1 MAKALVSEVGRVGFE
16 LDRFELVGGEACE
29 VQGRWFGVRGR
40 RFMRP
45 ALTVVVDGQPTRL
58 LADLAHKPWAAEDG
72 EPWQAV
78 FPCPRSGGDLE
89 EAELTVAPDVTI
101 ALPAPQGRRTS
112 RRRRQ
117 SADGAGV
124 ARPCTISQQIA
135 RHFGPIPRTS
145 RL

>member
-1 MAKALVSEVGRVGFE
+1 MPMAKALVSEVGRVGFE

-72 EPWQAV
+72 EPWQAGV
-78 FPCPRSGGDLE
+78 PYDQQDGEWVEG
-89 EAELTVAPDVTI
+89 ELNVAPDIT
-101 ALPAPQGRRTS
+101 ATLPP
-112 RRRRQ
+112 
-117 SADGAGV
+117 
-124 ARPCTISQQIA
+124 P
-135 RHFGPIPRTS
+135 
-145 RL
+145 